1 MPELRVVAVS
11 NDGTRLVL
19 KAADSTEYTLPID
32 ERLRAAVRGDR
43 PRLGQ
48 IEIEVESHLRP
59 RDIQA
64 RIRAGATAEEV
75 AQLAGIPVD
84 RVRRFEGPVL
94 AERAFMAE
102 RARKTP
108 VRRPGENA
116 GPQLGEAVQE
126 RLLLRGAEKDTVQW
140 DSWRRDDGTW
150 EVLLVYRVAGEPHS
164 ASWTYDPPRRL
175 VQAVDDEA
183 RSLIGESDDLAA
195 PEPSFPF
202 VPRIARLPRDRPLDR
217 ARGTS
222 RPSLPPLRARRGDRA
237 SERDSLT
244 SLLEA
249 VPSFRGD
256 MVVPG
261 TALRARTAGGARR
274 ANRRRRSPRPPRPR
288 PVPPTRTSSC
298 PARSAATATGSSAP
312 PTARPRR
319 TASVRAAARRS
330 RAGTRSCSAR
340 GARSRSSGLRQS
352 DRSHATVSPVSACC
366 RLATVRRR
374 QVGIVRCGP
383 VSFRRGPG
391 ARATAT
397 GGRAPRRPGGPAS
410 EDHSDH
416 EPTYRAA
423 GMPATASASTSWA
436 PETPEPQ

>member
-32 ERLRAAVRGDR
+32 ERLRAAVRNDR
-43 PRLGQ
+43 ARLNQ

-64 RIRAGATAEEV
+64 RIRAGASAEEV

-108 VRRPGENA
+108 VRRPGENT

-126 RLLLRGAEKDTVQW
+126 RLTLRGAEKESVQW

-150 EVLLVYRVAGEPHS
+150 EVLLVYRVVGEPHS

-175 VQAVDDEA
+175 VVAVDDEA
-183 RSLIGESDDLAA
+183 RSLIGEAEDLPAA

-217 ARGTS
+217 TLD
-222 RPSLPPLRARRGDRA
+222 RPMDRA
-237 SERDSLT
+237 LDRQLERVEARAVAPQPEPEEERDTLT

-256 MVVPG
+256 LVVPDRTETPPTEAEVEEPPAPAASAGAGAAYADVLMPRTVAGHRDRLTG
-261 TALRARTAGGARR
+261 TTDRQAEADGVRPGRR
-274 ANRRRRSPRPPRPR
+274 AA
-288 PVPPTRTSSC
+288 VPSWDEI
-298 PARSAATATGSSAP
+298 
-312 PTARPRR
+312 
-319 TASVRAAARRS
+319 VF
-330 RAGTRSCSAR
+330 GTRR
-340 GARSRSSGLRQS
+340 KKQ
-352 DRSHATVSPVSACC
+352 
-366 RLATVRRR
+366 
-374 QVGIVRCGP
+374 
-383 VSFRRGPG
+383 
-391 ARATAT
+391 
-397 GGRAPRRPGGPAS
+397 
-410 EDHSDH
+410 E
-416 EPTYRAA
+416 
-423 GMPATASASTSWA
+423 
-436 PETPEPQ
+436 

>member
-1 MPELRVVAVS
+1 VPELRVVAVS

-32 ERLRAAVRGDR
+32 ERLRAAVRNDR
-43 PRLGQ
+43 ARLGQ

-64 RIRAGATAEEV
+64 RIRAGASAEEV
-75 AQLAGIPVD
+75 AQLGGIPVE

-108 VRRPGENA
+108 VRRQGEST
-116 GPQLGEAVQE
+116 GPQLGEAVAE
-126 RLLLRGAEKDTVQW
+126 RLLLRGAEKETVLW

-183 RSLIGESDDLAA
+183 RALIGETTQAQTQA
-195 PEPSFPF
+195 QEPSFPF

-217 ARGTS
+217 ALDRQLDRQDRESS
-222 RPSLPPLRARRGDRA
+222 REPRETREAREVRADERIA
-237 SERDSLT
+237 ATAEPEERDSLT

-256 MVVPG
+256 MVVP
-261 TALRARTAGGARR
+261 
-274 ANRRRRSPRPPRPR
+274 
-288 PVPPTRTSSC
+288 
-298 PARSAATATGSSAP
+298 AP
-312 PTARPRR
+312 PTAPPDPVPAEPAAEVEQEPAAPAASAGSAYADVLMPRAVAGHRDRLVGTTDRQAEADGVRPGRR
-319 TASVRAAARRS
+319 
-330 RAGTRSCSAR
+330 
-340 GARSRSSGLRQS
+340 
-352 DRSHATVSPVSACC
+352 ATVPSWDEIVFGS
-366 RLATVRRR
+366 RRKK
-374 QVGIVRCGP
+374 Q
-383 VSFRRGPG
+383 
-391 ARATAT
+391 
-397 GGRAPRRPGGPAS
+397 
-410 EDHSDH
+410 E
-416 EPTYRAA
+416 
-423 GMPATASASTSWA
+423 
-436 PETPEPQ
+436 

>member
-32 ERLRAAVRGDR
+32 ERLRAAVRNDR
-43 PRLGQ
+43 ARLGQ

-64 RIRAGATAEEV
+64 RIRAGASAEEV
-75 AQLAGIPVD
+75 AQLAGIPVE

-116 GPQLGEAVQE
+116 GGPPLGEAVAE
-126 RLLLRGAEKDTVQW
+126 RLVLRGADKDTAQW

-150 EVLLVYRVAGEPHS
+150 EVLLVYRAAGEPRA
-164 ASWTYDPPRRL
+164 ASWTYDPPRRI
-175 VQAVDDEA
+175 VQALDDEA
-183 RSLIGESDDLAA
+183 RALIGETDDT

-217 ARGTS
+217 ERQVPAPAAEPEA
-222 RPSLPPLRARRGDRA
+222 PSGEAGSEETA
-237 SERDSLT
+237 ATAATAAAKERDSLT

-256 MVVPG
+256 MVVPEAPAAPPVPSDAPSEEPEVVEPPAPAASAGSAYADVLMPRSVAGHRDRLIG
-261 TALRARTAGGARR
+261 TTDRQAEADGVRPGRR
-274 ANRRRRSPRPPRPR
+274 AA
-288 PVPPTRTSSC
+288 VPSWDEI
-298 PARSAATATGSSAP
+298 
-312 PTARPRR
+312 
-319 TASVRAAARRS
+319 VF
-330 RAGTRSCSAR
+330 GTRR
-340 GARSRSSGLRQS
+340 KKQ
-352 DRSHATVSPVSACC
+352 D
-366 RLATVRRR
+366 
-374 QVGIVRCGP
+374 
-383 VSFRRGPG
+383 
-391 ARATAT
+391 
-397 GGRAPRRPGGPAS
+397 
-410 EDHSDH
+410 
-416 EPTYRAA
+416 
-423 GMPATASASTSWA
+423 
-436 PETPEPQ
+436 

>member
-32 ERLRAAVRGDR
+32 ERLRAAVRNDR
-43 PRLGQ
+43 ARLGQ

-64 RIRAGATAEEV
+64 RIRAGASAEEV

-126 RLLLRGAEKDTVQW
+126 RLLLRGAEKDSVQW

-164 ASWTYDPPRRL
+164 ACWMYDPPRRL

-183 RSLIGESDDLAA
+183 RALIGETDDALAVA
-195 PEPSFPF
+195 QEPTFPF

-217 ARGTS
+217 GM
-222 RPSLPPLRARRGDRA
+222 DRA
-237 SERDSLT
+237 LDRALERPTPVPAAGEPEESGRDSLT

-249 VPSFRGD
+249 VPNFRGD
-256 MVVPG
+256 MVVPERPSPVESPAGDPDEEAEAEEPPAPAASAGAGSAYADVLMPRAVSGHRDRLTG
-261 TALRARTAGGARR
+261 TTDRQAEADGVRPGRR
-274 ANRRRRSPRPPRPR
+274 AA
-288 PVPPTRTSSC
+288 VPSWDEI
-298 PARSAATATGSSAP
+298 
-312 PTARPRR
+312 
-319 TASVRAAARRS
+319 VF
-330 RAGTRSCSAR
+330 GTRR
-340 GARSRSSGLRQS
+340 KKQ
-352 DRSHATVSPVSACC
+352 
-366 RLATVRRR
+366 
-374 QVGIVRCGP
+374 
-383 VSFRRGPG
+383 
-391 ARATAT
+391 
-397 GGRAPRRPGGPAS
+397 
-410 EDHSDH
+410 E
-416 EPTYRAA
+416 
-423 GMPATASASTSWA
+423 
-436 PETPEPQ
+436 

>member
-32 ERLRAAVRGDR
+32 ERLRAAVRNDR
-43 PRLGQ
+43 ARLGQ

-64 RIRAGATAEEV
+64 RIRAGASAEEV
-75 AQLAGIPVD
+75 AQFAGIPVD

-108 VRRPGENA
+108 VRRPGENT

-126 RLLLRGAEKDTVQW
+126 RLLLRGADRETVQW

-175 VQAVDDEA
+175 VQAVDEEA
-183 RSLIGESDDLAA
+183 RSLIGETDDVAA

-217 ARGTS
+217 ALDRQIE
-222 RPSLPPLRARRGDRA
+222 RPASSAPEPEERVGGVSA

-256 MVVPG
+256 MVVPERPSQPEPPALEPAPQQEPEADEPPAAAASAGAGSAYADVLMPRAVAGHRDRLTG
-261 TALRARTAGGARR
+261 TTDRQAEADGVRPGRR
-274 ANRRRRSPRPPRPR
+274 AA
-288 PVPPTRTSSC
+288 VPSWDEI
-298 PARSAATATGSSAP
+298 
-312 PTARPRR
+312 
-319 TASVRAAARRS
+319 VF
-330 RAGTRSCSAR
+330 GTRR
-340 GARSRSSGLRQS
+340 KKQ
-352 DRSHATVSPVSACC
+352 D
-366 RLATVRRR
+366 
-374 QVGIVRCGP
+374 
-383 VSFRRGPG
+383 
-391 ARATAT
+391 
-397 GGRAPRRPGGPAS
+397 
-410 EDHSDH
+410 
-416 EPTYRAA
+416 
-423 GMPATASASTSWA
+423 
-436 PETPEPQ
+436 

>member
-32 ERLRAAVRGDR
+32 ERLRAAVRNDR
-43 PRLGQ
+43 ARLNQ

-64 RIRAGATAEEV
+64 RIRAGASAEEV

-108 VRRPGENA
+108 VRRPGENT

-126 RLLLRGAEKDTVQW
+126 RLTLRGAEKESVQW

-175 VQAVDDEA
+175 VVAVDDEA
-183 RSLIGESDDLAA
+183 RSLIGEAEDIPAA

-217 ARGTS
+217 TLD
-222 RPSLPPLRARRGDRA
+222 RPLDRA
-237 SERDSLT
+237 LDRQLERAEARAAAPAPEPEEERDTLT

-256 MVVPG
+256 LVVPDRTEPPATEAEVEEPPAPAASAGAGAAYADVLMPRTVAGHRDRLTG
-261 TALRARTAGGARR
+261 TTDRQAEADGVRPGRR
-274 ANRRRRSPRPPRPR
+274 AA
-288 PVPPTRTSSC
+288 VPSWDEI
-298 PARSAATATGSSAP
+298 
-312 PTARPRR
+312 
-319 TASVRAAARRS
+319 VF
-330 RAGTRSCSAR
+330 GTRR
-340 GARSRSSGLRQS
+340 KKQ
-352 DRSHATVSPVSACC
+352 
-366 RLATVRRR
+366 
-374 QVGIVRCGP
+374 
-383 VSFRRGPG
+383 
-391 ARATAT
+391 
-397 GGRAPRRPGGPAS
+397 
-410 EDHSDH
+410 E
-416 EPTYRAA
+416 
-423 GMPATASASTSWA
+423 
-436 PETPEPQ
+436 

>member
-32 ERLRAAVRGDR
+32 ERLRAAVRNDR
-43 PRLGQ
+43 ARLGQ

-64 RIRAGATAEEV
+64 RIRAGASAEEV
-75 AQLAGIPVD
+75 AQFAGIPVD

-108 VRRPGENA
+108 VRRPGENT
-116 GPQLGEAVQE
+116 GPQLGDAVQE
-126 RLLLRGAEKDTVQW
+126 RLLLRGADKETVQW

-183 RSLIGESDDLAA
+183 RSLIGESDVTA

-217 ARGTS
+217 A
-222 RPSLPPLRARRGDRA
+222 LDRQMDRHA
-237 SERDSLT
+237 EPEEFSAPTAAERDSLT

-256 MVVPG
+256 MVVPERPSQPEPAAIEPAAEEPAADDPPAAAASAGAGSAYADVLMPRAVAGHRDRLTG
-261 TALRARTAGGARR
+261 TTDRQAEADGVRPGRR
-274 ANRRRRSPRPPRPR
+274 AA
-288 PVPPTRTSSC
+288 VPSWDEI
-298 PARSAATATGSSAP
+298 
-312 PTARPRR
+312 
-319 TASVRAAARRS
+319 VF
-330 RAGTRSCSAR
+330 GTRR
-340 GARSRSSGLRQS
+340 KKQ
-352 DRSHATVSPVSACC
+352 D
-366 RLATVRRR
+366 
-374 QVGIVRCGP
+374 
-383 VSFRRGPG
+383 
-391 ARATAT
+391 
-397 GGRAPRRPGGPAS
+397 
-410 EDHSDH
+410 
-416 EPTYRAA
+416 
-423 GMPATASASTSWA
+423 
-436 PETPEPQ
+436 

>member
-32 ERLRAAVRGDR
+32 ERLRAAVRNDR
-43 PRLGQ
+43 ARLGQ

-64 RIRAGATAEEV
+64 RIRAGASAEEV
-75 AQLAGIPVD
+75 AQHAGIPVD

-102 RARKTP
+102 RARKTA
-108 VRRPGENA
+108 VRRPGENT

-126 RLLLRGAEKDTVQW
+126 RLTLRGADKETVQW

-150 EVLLVYRVAGEPHS
+150 EVLLVYLVAGEPHS

-183 RSLIGESDDLAA
+183 RALIGDTDDTVASK
-195 PEPSFPF
+195 EPSFPF

-217 ARGTS
+217 SLDRQLE
-222 RPSLPPLRARRGDRA
+222 RPVAPEPDDT

-256 MVVPG
+256 MVVPEQPAGPAAEQDEEPDAEEAVAPAASAGAGSAYADVLMPRSVAGHRDRLTG
-261 TALRARTAGGARR
+261 TTDRQAEADGVRPGRR
-274 ANRRRRSPRPPRPR
+274 AA
-288 PVPPTRTSSC
+288 VPSWDEI
-298 PARSAATATGSSAP
+298 
-312 PTARPRR
+312 
-319 TASVRAAARRS
+319 VF
-330 RAGTRSCSAR
+330 GTRR
-340 GARSRSSGLRQS
+340 KKQ
-352 DRSHATVSPVSACC
+352 D
-366 RLATVRRR
+366 
-374 QVGIVRCGP
+374 
-383 VSFRRGPG
+383 
-391 ARATAT
+391 
-397 GGRAPRRPGGPAS
+397 
-410 EDHSDH
+410 
-416 EPTYRAA
+416 
-423 GMPATASASTSWA
+423 
-436 PETPEPQ
+436 

>member
-75 AQLAGIPVD
+75 AQMAGIPVD

-108 VRRPGENA
+108 VRRPGENS
-116 GPQLGEAVQE
+116 GPPLGEAVQE

-217 ARGTS
+217 SADRE
-222 RPSLPPLRARRGDRA
+222 RPGLPAQA
-237 SERDSLT
+237 SGPAEESTGERDSLT

-256 MVVPG
+256 LVVPE
-261 TALRARTAGGARR
+261 RAPESDEEPPDTEPEAEEPPAPAASAGSAYADVLMPRSVGSHRDRLVGATDRQAEADGVRPGRR
-274 ANRRRRSPRPPRPR
+274 AA
-288 PVPPTRTSSC
+288 VPSWDEI
-298 PARSAATATGSSAP
+298 
-312 PTARPRR
+312 
-319 TASVRAAARRS
+319 VF
-330 RAGTRSCSAR
+330 GTRR
-340 GARSRSSGLRQS
+340 KKQ
-352 DRSHATVSPVSACC
+352 
-366 RLATVRRR
+366 
-374 QVGIVRCGP
+374 
-383 VSFRRGPG
+383 
-391 ARATAT
+391 
-397 GGRAPRRPGGPAS
+397 
-410 EDHSDH
+410 E
-416 EPTYRAA
+416 
-423 GMPATASASTSWA
+423 
-436 PETPEPQ
+436 

>member
-116 GPQLGEAVQE
+116 AGPQLGEAVQE
-126 RLLLRGAEKDTVQW
+126 RLLLRGADKDTVQW

-150 EVLLVYRVAGEPHS
+150 EVLLVYMVAGEPHS

-175 VQAVDDEA
+175 VQAVDEEA
-183 RSLIGESDDLAA
+183 RSLIGESEDLAA

-202 VPRIARLPRDRPLDR
+202 VPRIARLPRERSMDR
-217 ARGTS
+217 ALETA
-222 RPSLPPLRARRGDRA
+222 RPSLPSQA
-237 SERDSLT
+237 SEPAEETTEERDSLT

-256 MVVPG
+256 LVVPERPSEPEEEEPPAEPV
-261 TALRARTAGGARR
+261 TAEEPPAPAASAGSAYADVLMPRSVGSHRDRLIGATDRQAEADGVRPGRR
-274 ANRRRRSPRPPRPR
+274 AA
-288 PVPPTRTSSC
+288 VPSWDEI
-298 PARSAATATGSSAP
+298 
-312 PTARPRR
+312 
-319 TASVRAAARRS
+319 VF
-330 RAGTRSCSAR
+330 GTRR
-340 GARSRSSGLRQS
+340 KKQ
-352 DRSHATVSPVSACC
+352 
-366 RLATVRRR
+366 
-374 QVGIVRCGP
+374 
-383 VSFRRGPG
+383 
-391 ARATAT
+391 
-397 GGRAPRRPGGPAS
+397 
-410 EDHSDH
+410 E
-416 EPTYRAA
+416 
-423 GMPATASASTSWA
+423 
-436 PETPEPQ
+436 

>member
-75 AQLAGIPVD
+75 AQMAGIPVD

-108 VRRPGENA
+108 VRRPGENS
-116 GPQLGEAVQE
+116 GPPLGEAVQE
-126 RLLLRGAEKDTVQW
+126 RLLLRGADKDTVQW
-140 DSWRRDDGTW
+140 DSWRRDDGSW

-217 ARGTS
+217 PERE
-222 RPSLPPLRARRGDRA
+222 RPSLPAQA
-237 SERDSLT
+237 SEPDEEITGERDSLT

-256 MVVPG
+256 LVVPELPP
-261 TALRARTAGGARR
+261 AEPEEEPVVAEIEEEEPPAPAASAGSAYADVLMPRSVGSHRDRLIGATDRQAEADGVRPGRR
-274 ANRRRRSPRPPRPR
+274 AA
-288 PVPPTRTSSC
+288 VPSWDEI
-298 PARSAATATGSSAP
+298 
-312 PTARPRR
+312 
-319 TASVRAAARRS
+319 VF
-330 RAGTRSCSAR
+330 GTRR
-340 GARSRSSGLRQS
+340 KKQ
-352 DRSHATVSPVSACC
+352 
-366 RLATVRRR
+366 
-374 QVGIVRCGP
+374 
-383 VSFRRGPG
+383 
-391 ARATAT
+391 
-397 GGRAPRRPGGPAS
+397 
-410 EDHSDH
+410 E
-416 EPTYRAA
+416 
-423 GMPATASASTSWA
+423 
-436 PETPEPQ
+436 

>member
-102 RARKTP
+102 RARKTS
-108 VRRPGENA
+108 VRRPGENS
-116 GPQLGEAVQE
+116 GPLLGEAVQE

-175 VQAVDDEA
+175 VQAVDEEA
-183 RSLIGESDDLAA
+183 RSLIGESDDLAV

-202 VPRIARLPRDRPLDR
+202 VPRIARLPRERALDR
-217 ARGTS
+217 SHDRE
-222 RPSLPPLRARRGDRA
+222 RPSLPAPAPEPA
-237 SERDSLT
+237 EESTSERDSLT

-256 MVVPG
+256 MVVPERP
-261 TALRARTAGGARR
+261 AEPKEEPVAEPAAEEPPAPAASAGSAYADVLMPRSVGSHRDRLVGATDRQAEADGVRPGRR
-274 ANRRRRSPRPPRPR
+274 AA
-288 PVPPTRTSSC
+288 VPSWDEI
-298 PARSAATATGSSAP
+298 
-312 PTARPRR
+312 
-319 TASVRAAARRS
+319 VF
-330 RAGTRSCSAR
+330 GTRR
-340 GARSRSSGLRQS
+340 KKQ
-352 DRSHATVSPVSACC
+352 
-366 RLATVRRR
+366 
-374 QVGIVRCGP
+374 
-383 VSFRRGPG
+383 
-391 ARATAT
+391 
-397 GGRAPRRPGGPAS
+397 
-410 EDHSDH
+410 E
-416 EPTYRAA
+416 
-423 GMPATASASTSWA
+423 
-436 PETPEPQ
+436 

>member
-32 ERLRAAVRGDR
+32 ERLRAAVRNDR
-43 PRLGQ
+43 ARLGQ

-64 RIRAGATAEEV
+64 RIRAGASAEEV
-75 AQLAGIPVD
+75 AQFAGIPVD

-108 VRRPGENA
+108 VRRPGENT

-126 RLLLRGAEKDTVQW
+126 RLLLRGADKETVQW

-183 RSLIGESDDLAA
+183 RSLIGETDDVAA

-217 ARGTS
+217 ALDRQIE
-222 RPSLPPLRARRGDRA
+222 RPAPAAAEPEEYVSSA
-237 SERDSLT
+237 SAGERDSLT

-256 MVVPG
+256 MVVPERPTQPEPPALEPAEEAEADEPPAAASAGAGSAYADVLMPRAVAGHRDRLTG
-261 TALRARTAGGARR
+261 TTDRQAEADGVRPGRR
-274 ANRRRRSPRPPRPR
+274 AA
-288 PVPPTRTSSC
+288 VPSWDEI
-298 PARSAATATGSSAP
+298 
-312 PTARPRR
+312 
-319 TASVRAAARRS
+319 VF
-330 RAGTRSCSAR
+330 GTRR
-340 GARSRSSGLRQS
+340 KKQ
-352 DRSHATVSPVSACC
+352 D
-366 RLATVRRR
+366 
-374 QVGIVRCGP
+374 
-383 VSFRRGPG
+383 
-391 ARATAT
+391 
-397 GGRAPRRPGGPAS
+397 
-410 EDHSDH
+410 
-416 EPTYRAA
+416 
-423 GMPATASASTSWA
+423 
-436 PETPEPQ
+436 

>member
-32 ERLRAAVRGDR
+32 ERLRAAVRNDR
-43 PRLGQ
+43 ARLGQ

-64 RIRAGATAEEV
+64 RIRAGASAEEV
-75 AQLAGIPVD
+75 AQFAGIPVD

-108 VRRPGENA
+108 VRRPGENT

-126 RLLLRGAEKDTVQW
+126 RLLLRGADKETVQW

-183 RSLIGESDDLAA
+183 RSLIGETDDVAA

-217 ARGTS
+217 ALDRQME
-222 RPSLPPLRARRGDRA
+222 RPTAPPPPPEPEEHIA
-237 SERDSLT
+237 SVSAGERDSLT

-256 MVVPG
+256 MVVPERPAQPEPPAIEPSAQEPESDEPPAAAASAGAGSAYADVLMPRAVAGHRDRLTG
-261 TALRARTAGGARR
+261 TTDRQAEADGVRPGRR
-274 ANRRRRSPRPPRPR
+274 AA
-288 PVPPTRTSSC
+288 VPTWDEI
-298 PARSAATATGSSAP
+298 
-312 PTARPRR
+312 
-319 TASVRAAARRS
+319 VF
-330 RAGTRSCSAR
+330 GTRR
-340 GARSRSSGLRQS
+340 KKQ
-352 DRSHATVSPVSACC
+352 D
-366 RLATVRRR
+366 
-374 QVGIVRCGP
+374 
-383 VSFRRGPG
+383 
-391 ARATAT
+391 
-397 GGRAPRRPGGPAS
+397 
-410 EDHSDH
+410 
-416 EPTYRAA
+416 
-423 GMPATASASTSWA
+423 
-436 PETPEPQ
+436 

>member
-1 MPELRVVAVS
+1 MTSAGTTREVPMPELRVVAVS

-64 RIRAGATAEEV
+64 RIRAGASAEEV

-108 VRRPGENA
+108 VRRPGENT

-126 RLLLRGAEKDTVQW
+126 RLLLRGAEKDSVQW

-150 EVLLVYRVAGEPHS
+150 EVLLVYAVAGEPHS

-217 ARGTS
+217 ALDRQIE
-222 RPSLPPLRARRGDRA
+222 RPSLPSPSPEPAEESIPAEQG
-237 SERDSLT
+237 RDSLT

-256 MVVPG
+256 LVVPERPAANG
-261 TALRARTAGGARR
+261 ERAPEEPEREAEAEEPPAPAASAGAGSAYADVLMPRSVSAHRDRLVGATDRQAEADGVRPGRR
-274 ANRRRRSPRPPRPR
+274 AA
-288 PVPPTRTSSC
+288 VPSWDEI
-298 PARSAATATGSSAP
+298 
-312 PTARPRR
+312 
-319 TASVRAAARRS
+319 VF
-330 RAGTRSCSAR
+330 GTRR
-340 GARSRSSGLRQS
+340 KKQ
-352 DRSHATVSPVSACC
+352 
-366 RLATVRRR
+366 
-374 QVGIVRCGP
+374 
-383 VSFRRGPG
+383 
-391 ARATAT
+391 
-397 GGRAPRRPGGPAS
+397 
-410 EDHSDH
+410 E
-416 EPTYRAA
+416 
-423 GMPATASASTSWA
+423 
-436 PETPEPQ
+436 

>member
-19 KAADSTEYTLPID
+19 KAADATEYTLPID

-64 RIRAGATAEEV
+64 RIRAGASAEEV

-116 GPQLGEAVQE
+116 AGPQLGEAVQE
-126 RLLLRGAEKDTVQW
+126 RLLLRGADKDTVQW

-150 EVLLVYRVAGEPHS
+150 EVLLVYMVAGEPHS

-175 VQAVDDEA
+175 VQAVDEEA
-183 RSLIGESDDLAA
+183 RSLIGESEDLAA

-202 VPRIARLPRDRPLDR
+202 VPRIARLPRERSMDR
-217 ARGTS
+217 ALDTA
-222 RPSLPPLRARRGDRA
+222 RPSLPAQA
-237 SERDSLT
+237 SEPAEESTEERDSLT

-256 MVVPG
+256 LVVPERPSEPE
-261 TALRARTAGGARR
+261 AEEPPAEPVAEEPPAPAASAGSAYADVLMPRSVGSHRDRLIGATDRQAEADGVRPGRR
-274 ANRRRRSPRPPRPR
+274 AA
-288 PVPPTRTSSC
+288 VPSWDEI
-298 PARSAATATGSSAP
+298 
-312 PTARPRR
+312 
-319 TASVRAAARRS
+319 VF
-330 RAGTRSCSAR
+330 GTRR
-340 GARSRSSGLRQS
+340 KKQ
-352 DRSHATVSPVSACC
+352 
-366 RLATVRRR
+366 
-374 QVGIVRCGP
+374 
-383 VSFRRGPG
+383 
-391 ARATAT
+391 
-397 GGRAPRRPGGPAS
+397 
-410 EDHSDH
+410 E
-416 EPTYRAA
+416 
-423 GMPATASASTSWA
+423 
-436 PETPEPQ
+436 

>member
-32 ERLRAAVRGDR
+32 ERLRAAVRNDR
-43 PRLGQ
+43 ARLGQ

-64 RIRAGATAEEV
+64 RIRAGASAEEV

-108 VRRPGENA
+108 VRRPGENT

-126 RLLLRGAEKDTVQW
+126 RLTLRGAEKDTVQW

-183 RSLIGESDDLAA
+183 RALIGETDDTIAA
-195 PEPSFPF
+195 AEPSFPF

-217 ARGTS
+217 ALERPAEPAPADGNGNGT
-222 RPSLPPLRARRGDRA
+222 

-256 MVVPG
+256 MVVPERPAPPEPPAAEPVQEPEAEEPVAPAASAGAGSAYADVLMPRSVAGHRDRLTG
-261 TALRARTAGGARR
+261 TTDRQAEADGVRPGRR
-274 ANRRRRSPRPPRPR
+274 AA
-288 PVPPTRTSSC
+288 VPSWDEI
-298 PARSAATATGSSAP
+298 
-312 PTARPRR
+312 
-319 TASVRAAARRS
+319 VF
-330 RAGTRSCSAR
+330 GTRR
-340 GARSRSSGLRQS
+340 KKQ
-352 DRSHATVSPVSACC
+352 D
-366 RLATVRRR
+366 
-374 QVGIVRCGP
+374 
-383 VSFRRGPG
+383 
-391 ARATAT
+391 
-397 GGRAPRRPGGPAS
+397 
-410 EDHSDH
+410 
-416 EPTYRAA
+416 
-423 GMPATASASTSWA
+423 
-436 PETPEPQ
+436 

>member
-11 NDGTRLVL
+11 NDGTRLIL
-19 KAADSTEYTLPID
+19 KAADATEYTLPID

-75 AQLAGIPVD
+75 AQMAGIPVD

-108 VRRPGENA
+108 VRRPGENS
-116 GPQLGEAVQE
+116 GPPLGEAVQE
-126 RLLLRGAEKDTVQW
+126 RLVLRGAEKDTVQW

-150 EVLLVYRVAGEPHS
+150 EVLLVYRVAGEPHA

-183 RSLIGESDDLAA
+183 RALIGESDDLGT

-217 ARGTS
+217 SADRE
-222 RPSLPPLRARRGDRA
+222 RPSLPPVPVPEPLDEPVA
-237 SERDSLT
+237 ERDSLT

-256 MVVPG
+256 LVVPERPSDP
-261 TALRARTAGGARR
+261 APEEPAVQPEPEEPPAPAASAGSAYADVLMPRSVGSHRDRLVGATDRQAEADGVRPGRR
-274 ANRRRRSPRPPRPR
+274 AA
-288 PVPPTRTSSC
+288 VPSWDEI
-298 PARSAATATGSSAP
+298 
-312 PTARPRR
+312 
-319 TASVRAAARRS
+319 VF
-330 RAGTRSCSAR
+330 GTRR
-340 GARSRSSGLRQS
+340 KKQ
-352 DRSHATVSPVSACC
+352 
-366 RLATVRRR
+366 
-374 QVGIVRCGP
+374 
-383 VSFRRGPG
+383 
-391 ARATAT
+391 
-397 GGRAPRRPGGPAS
+397 
-410 EDHSDH
+410 E
-416 EPTYRAA
+416 
-423 GMPATASASTSWA
+423 
-436 PETPEPQ
+436 

>member
-75 AQLAGIPVD
+75 AQMAGIPVD

-108 VRRPGENA
+108 VRRPGENS
-116 GPQLGEAVQE
+116 GPPLGEAVQE

-183 RSLIGESDDLAA
+183 RALIGESDDLAA

-217 ARGTS
+217 SLDREHRE
-222 RPSLPPLRARRGDRA
+222 RPSLPAQA
-237 SERDSLT
+237 SEPAEESTGERDSLT

-256 MVVPG
+256 LVVPE
-261 TALRARTAGGARR
+261 
-274 ANRRRRSPRPPRPR
+274 RP
-288 PVPPTRTSSC
+288 S
-298 PARSAATATGSSAP
+298 
-312 PTARPRR
+312 
-319 TASVRAAARRS
+319 
-330 RAGTRSCSAR
+330 
-340 GARSRSSGLRQS
+340 
-352 DRSHATVSPVSACC
+352 
-366 RLATVRRR
+366 
-374 QVGIVRCGP
+374 
-383 VSFRRGPG
+383 
-391 ARATAT
+391 
-397 GGRAPRRPGGPAS
+397 
-410 EDHSDH
+410 
-416 EPTYRAA
+416 
-423 GMPATASASTSWA
+423 
-436 PETPEPQ
+436 ETPEEPDEEEPVAEEPPAPAASAGSAYADVLMPRSVGSHRDRLVGATDRQAEADGVRPGRRAAVPSWDEIVFGTRRKKQE

>member
-19 KAADSTEYTLPID
+19 KSADSTEYTLPID
-32 ERLRAAVRGDR
+32 ERLRAAVRNDR
-43 PRLGQ
+43 ARLGQ

-64 RIRAGATAEEV
+64 RIRAGASAEEV
-75 AQLAGIPVD
+75 AQFAGIPVD

-108 VRRPGENA
+108 VRRPGENT

-126 RLLLRGAEKDTVQW
+126 RLLLRGADKETVQW

-164 ASWTYDPPRRL
+164 ASWTYDAPRRL

-183 RSLIGESDDLAA
+183 RSLIGETDDVAA

-217 ARGTS
+217 ALDRQME
-222 RPSLPPLRARRGDRA
+222 RPTAPPPPPEPEDHISAG
-237 SERDSLT
+237 ERDSLT

-256 MVVPG
+256 MVVPERPAPPEPPAIEPAAQGPEADESPAAAASAGAGSAYADVLMPRAVAGHRDRLTG
-261 TALRARTAGGARR
+261 TTDRQAEADGVRPGRR
-274 ANRRRRSPRPPRPR
+274 AA
-288 PVPPTRTSSC
+288 VPTWDEI
-298 PARSAATATGSSAP
+298 
-312 PTARPRR
+312 
-319 TASVRAAARRS
+319 VF
-330 RAGTRSCSAR
+330 GTRR
-340 GARSRSSGLRQS
+340 KKQ
-352 DRSHATVSPVSACC
+352 D
-366 RLATVRRR
+366 
-374 QVGIVRCGP
+374 
-383 VSFRRGPG
+383 
-391 ARATAT
+391 
-397 GGRAPRRPGGPAS
+397 
-410 EDHSDH
+410 
-416 EPTYRAA
+416 
-423 GMPATASASTSWA
+423 
-436 PETPEPQ
+436 

>member
-19 KAADSTEYTLPID
+19 KAADATEYTLPID

-64 RIRAGATAEEV
+64 RIRAGASAEEV
-75 AQLAGIPVD
+75 AQMAGIPVD

-108 VRRPGENA
+108 VRRPGENS
-116 GPQLGEAVQE
+116 GPLLGEAVQE
-126 RLLLRGAEKDTVQW
+126 RLLLRGADKDTVQW

-150 EVLLVYRVAGEPHS
+150 EVLLVYVVAGEPHS

-183 RSLIGESDDLAA
+183 RSLIGESDDLGT

-217 ARGTS
+217 PTDRE
-222 RPSLPPLRARRGDRA
+222 RPVLPAQAPEPAEESA

-256 MVVPG
+256 LVVPERP
-261 TALRARTAGGARR
+261 AEPVVEEPAAEPEAEEPPAPAASAGSAYADVLMPRSVGSHRDRLIGATDRQAEADGVRPGRR
-274 ANRRRRSPRPPRPR
+274 AA
-288 PVPPTRTSSC
+288 VPSWDEI
-298 PARSAATATGSSAP
+298 
-312 PTARPRR
+312 
-319 TASVRAAARRS
+319 VF
-330 RAGTRSCSAR
+330 GTRR
-340 GARSRSSGLRQS
+340 KKQ
-352 DRSHATVSPVSACC
+352 
-366 RLATVRRR
+366 
-374 QVGIVRCGP
+374 
-383 VSFRRGPG
+383 
-391 ARATAT
+391 
-397 GGRAPRRPGGPAS
+397 
-410 EDHSDH
+410 E
-416 EPTYRAA
+416 
-423 GMPATASASTSWA
+423 
-436 PETPEPQ
+436 

>member
-108 VRRPGENA
+108 VRRPGENS
-116 GPQLGEAVQE
+116 GPLLGEAVQE
-126 RLLLRGAEKDTVQW
+126 RLLLRGVDKDTVQW

-150 EVLLVYRVAGEPHS
+150 EVLLVYRVAAEPHS

-183 RSLIGESDDLAA
+183 RALIGESDDLGT

-202 VPRIARLPRDRPLDR
+202 VPRIARLPRERSFDRDRP
-217 ARGTS
+217 AVPAQAPEPAEESTG
-222 RPSLPPLRARRGDRA
+222 
-237 SERDSLT
+237 ERDSLT

-256 MVVPG
+256 MVVPERVSEPDEEPDDE
-261 TALRARTAGGARR
+261 AVAEEPPAPAASAGSAYADVLMPRSVGSHRDRLIGATDRQAEADGVRPGRR
-274 ANRRRRSPRPPRPR
+274 AA
-288 PVPPTRTSSC
+288 VPSWDEI
-298 PARSAATATGSSAP
+298 
-312 PTARPRR
+312 
-319 TASVRAAARRS
+319 VF
-330 RAGTRSCSAR
+330 GTRR
-340 GARSRSSGLRQS
+340 KKQ
-352 DRSHATVSPVSACC
+352 
-366 RLATVRRR
+366 
-374 QVGIVRCGP
+374 
-383 VSFRRGPG
+383 
-391 ARATAT
+391 
-397 GGRAPRRPGGPAS
+397 
-410 EDHSDH
+410 E
-416 EPTYRAA
+416 
-423 GMPATASASTSWA
+423 
-436 PETPEPQ
+436 

>member
-32 ERLRAAVRGDR
+32 ERLRAAVRNDR
-43 PRLGQ
+43 ARLGQ

-64 RIRAGATAEEV
+64 RIRAGASAEEV
-75 AQLAGIPVD
+75 AQLAGIPVE

-108 VRRPGENA
+108 VRRQGEST
-116 GPQLGEAVQE
+116 GPQLGEAVAE
-126 RLLLRGAEKDTVQW
+126 RLLMRGAEKETVLW

-183 RSLIGESDDLAA
+183 RSLIGETPQTQAQ
-195 PEPSFPF
+195 EPSFPF
-202 VPRIARLPRDRPLDR
+202 VPRIARLPRERTMDR
-217 ARGTS
+217 ALE
-222 RPSLPPLRARRGDRA
+222 RPERPDRAAAERARAEERGA
-237 SERDSLT
+237 AAAAEAEERDSLT

-256 MVVPG
+256 MVVPAPPAAPEAPAPEQGPAAEAEQETAAPAASAGSAYADVLMPRAVAGHRDRLVG
-261 TALRARTAGGARR
+261 TTDRQAEADGVRPGRR
-274 ANRRRRSPRPPRPR
+274 ATVPSWDEIVFGSRRKK
-288 PVPPTRTSSC
+288 
-298 PARSAATATGSSAP
+298 
-312 PTARPRR
+312 
-319 TASVRAAARRS
+319 
-330 RAGTRSCSAR
+330 
-340 GARSRSSGLRQS
+340 Q
-352 DRSHATVSPVSACC
+352 
-366 RLATVRRR
+366 
-374 QVGIVRCGP
+374 
-383 VSFRRGPG
+383 
-391 ARATAT
+391 
-397 GGRAPRRPGGPAS
+397 
-410 EDHSDH
+410 E
-416 EPTYRAA
+416 
-423 GMPATASASTSWA
+423 
-436 PETPEPQ
+436 

>member
-116 GPQLGEAVQE
+116 AGPQLGEAVQE

-150 EVLLVYRVAGEPHS
+150 EVLLVYCVAGEPHS

-183 RSLIGESDDLAA
+183 RSLIGESDDLGT

-217 ARGTS
+217 QAE
-222 RPSLPPLRARRGDRA
+222 RPALPPPSESDDELV

-244 SLLEA
+244 SILEA
-249 VPSFRGD
+249 VPSYRGD
-256 MVVPG
+256 LVVPELPSVEPQEESSSVSVEEG
-261 TALRARTAGGARR
+261 AEEESAAPAASAGSAYADVLMPRSVNGHRDRLIGATDRQAEADGVRPGRR
-274 ANRRRRSPRPPRPR
+274 AA
-288 PVPPTRTSSC
+288 VPSWDEI
-298 PARSAATATGSSAP
+298 
-312 PTARPRR
+312 
-319 TASVRAAARRS
+319 VF
-330 RAGTRSCSAR
+330 GTRR
-340 GARSRSSGLRQS
+340 KKQ
-352 DRSHATVSPVSACC
+352 
-366 RLATVRRR
+366 
-374 QVGIVRCGP
+374 
-383 VSFRRGPG
+383 
-391 ARATAT
+391 
-397 GGRAPRRPGGPAS
+397 
-410 EDHSDH
+410 E
-416 EPTYRAA
+416 
-423 GMPATASASTSWA
+423 
-436 PETPEPQ
+436 

>member
-19 KAADSTEYTLPID
+19 KAADNTEYTLAID
-32 ERLRAAVRGDR
+32 ERLRAAVRNDR
-43 PRLGQ
+43 ARLGQ

-64 RIRAGATAEEV
+64 RIRAGASAEEV
-75 AQLAGIPVD
+75 AHMAGIPVE

-116 GPQLGEAVQE
+116 GPQLGEAVTE
-126 RLLLRGAEKDTVQW
+126 RLQLRGAEKDTVQW

-183 RSLIGESDDLAA
+183 RSLIGESDDT

-202 VPRIARLPRDRPLDR
+202 VPRIARLPRER
-217 ARGTS
+217 AGIPALEAGVPSAGTAAVS
-222 RPSLPPLRARRGDRA
+222 ASAED

-256 MVVPG
+256 LVVPERH
-261 TALRARTAGGARR
+261 AA
-274 ANRRRRSPRPPRPR
+274 
-288 PVPPTRTSSC
+288 PTD
-298 PARSAATATGSSAP
+298 PAPTDGEAP
-312 PTARPRR
+312 PATEP
-319 TASVRAAARRS
+319 AAEE
-330 RAGTRSCSAR
+330 
-340 GARSRSSGLRQS
+340 
-352 DRSHATVSPVSACC
+352 P
-366 RLATVRRR
+366 
-374 QVGIVRCGP
+374 
-383 VSFRRGPG
+383 
-391 ARATAT
+391 
-397 GGRAPRRPGGPAS
+397 PA
-410 EDHSDH
+410 
-416 EPTYRAA
+416 A
-423 GMPATASASTSWA
+423 ASASAGAGSAYADVLMPRSVSGHRDRLVGSTDRQAEADGVRPGRRAAVPSWD
-436 PETPEPQ
+436 EIVFGTRRKKQD

>member
-108 VRRPGENA
+108 VRRPGENS
-116 GPQLGEAVQE
+116 GPPLGEAVQE
-126 RLLLRGAEKDTVQW
+126 RLVLRGAEKDTVQW

-150 EVLLVYRVAGEPHS
+150 EVLLVYLVAGEPHS

-183 RSLIGESDDLAA
+183 RSLIGESEDLAV

-217 ARGTS
+217 S
-222 RPSLPPLRARRGDRA
+222 GDRDRERPA
-237 SERDSLT
+237 LPAQSSDPIEETVGERDSLT

-256 MVVPG
+256 MVVPERP
-261 TALRARTAGGARR
+261 AEVLEEPAPEPAAEEPPAPAASAGSAYADVLMPRSVGSHRDRLIGATDRQAEADGVRPGRR
-274 ANRRRRSPRPPRPR
+274 AA
-288 PVPPTRTSSC
+288 VPSWDEI
-298 PARSAATATGSSAP
+298 
-312 PTARPRR
+312 
-319 TASVRAAARRS
+319 VF
-330 RAGTRSCSAR
+330 GTRR
-340 GARSRSSGLRQS
+340 KKQ
-352 DRSHATVSPVSACC
+352 
-366 RLATVRRR
+366 
-374 QVGIVRCGP
+374 
-383 VSFRRGPG
+383 
-391 ARATAT
+391 
-397 GGRAPRRPGGPAS
+397 
-410 EDHSDH
+410 E
-416 EPTYRAA
+416 
-423 GMPATASASTSWA
+423 
-436 PETPEPQ
+436 

>member
-32 ERLRAAVRGDR
+32 ERLRAAVRNDR
-43 PRLGQ
+43 ARLGQ

-64 RIRAGATAEEV
+64 RIRAGASAEEV
-75 AQLAGIPVD
+75 AQFAGIPVD

-108 VRRPGENA
+108 VRRPGENT

-126 RLLLRGAEKDTVQW
+126 RLLLRGADRETVQW

-175 VQAVDDEA
+175 VQAVDEEA
-183 RSLIGESDDLAA
+183 RSLIGETDDVAA

-217 ARGTS
+217 ALDRQIE
-222 RPSLPPLRARRGDRA
+222 RPAPPAPEPEERVGGVSA

-256 MVVPG
+256 MVVPERPSQPEPPALEPAAQKEPEADEPPAAAASAGAGSAYADVLMPRAVAGHRDRLTG
-261 TALRARTAGGARR
+261 TTDRQAEADGVRPGRR
-274 ANRRRRSPRPPRPR
+274 AA
-288 PVPPTRTSSC
+288 VPSWDEI
-298 PARSAATATGSSAP
+298 
-312 PTARPRR
+312 
-319 TASVRAAARRS
+319 VF
-330 RAGTRSCSAR
+330 GTRR
-340 GARSRSSGLRQS
+340 KKQ
-352 DRSHATVSPVSACC
+352 D
-366 RLATVRRR
+366 
-374 QVGIVRCGP
+374 
-383 VSFRRGPG
+383 
-391 ARATAT
+391 
-397 GGRAPRRPGGPAS
+397 
-410 EDHSDH
+410 
-416 EPTYRAA
+416 
-423 GMPATASASTSWA
+423 
-436 PETPEPQ
+436 

>member
-32 ERLRAAVRGDR
+32 ERLRAAVRNDR
-43 PRLGQ
+43 ARLGQ

-64 RIRAGATAEEV
+64 RIRAGASAEEV
-75 AQLAGIPVD
+75 AQFAGIPVD

-126 RLLLRGAEKDTVQW
+126 RLLLRGADKETVQW

-164 ASWTYDPPRRL
+164 ASWTYDAPRRL

-183 RSLIGESDDLAA
+183 RSLIGETDDVAA

-217 ARGTS
+217 ALDRQME
-222 RPSLPPLRARRGDRA
+222 RPTAPPPPPEPEEHIA
-237 SERDSLT
+237 SVSAGERDSLT

-256 MVVPG
+256 MVVPERPAPPEPPAIEPAAKEPEADGPSAAAASAGAGSAYADVLMPRAVAGHRDRLTG
-261 TALRARTAGGARR
+261 TTDRQAEADGVRPGRR
-274 ANRRRRSPRPPRPR
+274 AA
-288 PVPPTRTSSC
+288 VPTWDEI
-298 PARSAATATGSSAP
+298 
-312 PTARPRR
+312 
-319 TASVRAAARRS
+319 VF
-330 RAGTRSCSAR
+330 GTRR
-340 GARSRSSGLRQS
+340 KKQ
-352 DRSHATVSPVSACC
+352 D
-366 RLATVRRR
+366 
-374 QVGIVRCGP
+374 
-383 VSFRRGPG
+383 
-391 ARATAT
+391 
-397 GGRAPRRPGGPAS
+397 
-410 EDHSDH
+410 
-416 EPTYRAA
+416 
-423 GMPATASASTSWA
+423 
-436 PETPEPQ
+436 

>member
-1 MPELRVVAVS
+1 MTSAGTTREVPMPELRVVAVS

-32 ERLRAAVRGDR
+32 ERLRAAVRNDR
-43 PRLGQ
+43 ARLGQ

-64 RIRAGATAEEV
+64 RIRAGASAEEV

-108 VRRPGENA
+108 VRRPGENS

-126 RLLLRGAEKDTVQW
+126 RLLLRGAEKDTTQW

-150 EVLLVYRVAGEPHS
+150 EVLLVYRVAGEVHT

-183 RSLIGESDDLAA
+183 RALIGETDDTIAAA

-217 ARGTS
+217 ALDRQID
-222 RPSLPPLRARRGDRA
+222 RPDRPLERAHAPVEPED
-237 SERDSLT
+237 ERDSLT

-256 MVVPG
+256 MIVPDQPDSEPSEEVEAEEPPAPAASAGAGSAYADVLMPRAVSGHRDRLTG
-261 TALRARTAGGARR
+261 TTDRQAEADGVRPGRR
-274 ANRRRRSPRPPRPR
+274 AA
-288 PVPPTRTSSC
+288 VPSWDEI
-298 PARSAATATGSSAP
+298 
-312 PTARPRR
+312 
-319 TASVRAAARRS
+319 VF
-330 RAGTRSCSAR
+330 GTRR
-340 GARSRSSGLRQS
+340 KKQ
-352 DRSHATVSPVSACC
+352 D
-366 RLATVRRR
+366 
-374 QVGIVRCGP
+374 
-383 VSFRRGPG
+383 
-391 ARATAT
+391 
-397 GGRAPRRPGGPAS
+397 
-410 EDHSDH
+410 
-416 EPTYRAA
+416 
-423 GMPATASASTSWA
+423 
-436 PETPEPQ
+436 

>member
-32 ERLRAAVRGDR
+32 ERLRAAVRNDR
-43 PRLGQ
+43 ARLGQ

-64 RIRAGATAEEV
+64 RIRAGASAEEV

-108 VRRPGENA
+108 VRRPGENT
-116 GPQLGEAVQE
+116 GPQLGEAVAE
-126 RLLLRGAEKDTVQW
+126 RLLLRGADKDSVQW

-150 EVLLVYRVAGEPHS
+150 EVLLVYRVATEPHS

-183 RSLIGESDDLAA
+183 RALIGESDDT

-217 ARGTS
+217 ALDRQSSERGE
-222 RPSLPPLRARRGDRA
+222 RAAQSGDDDGEPQVA
-237 SERDSLT
+237 EEAVGERDSLT

-256 MVVPG
+256 MVVPEAVKSAQSDEESEAEVEEPPAPAASAGAGAGSAYADVLMPRAVAGHRDRLTG
-261 TALRARTAGGARR
+261 TTDRQAEADGVRPGRR
-274 ANRRRRSPRPPRPR
+274 AA
-288 PVPPTRTSSC
+288 VPSWDEI
-298 PARSAATATGSSAP
+298 
-312 PTARPRR
+312 
-319 TASVRAAARRS
+319 VF
-330 RAGTRSCSAR
+330 GTRR
-340 GARSRSSGLRQS
+340 KK
-352 DRSHATVSPVSACC
+352 
-366 RLATVRRR
+366 
-374 QVGIVRCGP
+374 
-383 VSFRRGPG
+383 
-391 ARATAT
+391 
-397 GGRAPRRPGGPAS
+397 
-410 EDHSDH
+410 
-416 EPTYRAA
+416 
-423 GMPATASASTSWA
+423 
-436 PETPEPQ
+436 PE